1 MELMKFRE
9 FRGFSWTDGDAH
21 FVRTHYYIGRSAMA
35 GFAALLT
42 AQALG
47 DVKMMNDRSV
57 VDFIESVRPV

>member
-1 MELMKFRE
+1 
-9 FRGFSWTDGDAH
+9 
-21 FVRTHYYIGRSAMA
+21 VRTHYYIGRSAMA
-35 GFAALLT
+35 GFTALLT